1 METCGF
7 LLVKNLRYHQKV
19 LPEKLFLG
27 GSRSTPLCS
36 QAAYN
41 RSNPL
46 LCSVVGFHT
55 TAISSGER
63 SGVMGNTSDVST
75 SAVIV
80 ILYESRR

>member
-46 LCSVVGFHT
+46 LFPQMTFNPNIAKNCTIVELYDR
-55 TAISSGER
+55 ASSKHL
-63 SGVMGNTSDVST
+63 GN
-75 SAVIV
+75 IF
-80 ILYESRR
+80 